1 MPRLTLMALNG
12 ISIGY
17 SGYNYLHTQSFVF
30 LIEILAPGSS
40 LRDSPEER
48 HTYTNS
54 HTLLL
59 SLGRPTAMT
68 IARKR
73 DPHWSPHSASITQD
87 KTLWTLTLR
96 SSFNPNCT
104 LLPLNIFL
112 QPAQKTTSNSTDSNN
127 RSISDKGRLKELMV
141 DTDSTA
147 EHQLSMHL
155 KRHIVHI

>member
-17 SGYNYLHTQSFVF
+17 SGYNYSHTEFWFF
-30 LIEILAPGSS
+30 LIAILAPGSS

-68 IARKR
+68 IARKQGIYIEV
-73 DPHWSPHSASITQD
+73 H
-87 KTLWTLTLR
+87 TL
-96 SSFNPNCT
+96 P
-104 LLPLNIFL
+104 
-112 QPAQKTTSNSTDSNN
+112 Q
-127 RSISDKGRLKELMV
+127 
-141 DTDSTA
+141 
-147 EHQLSMHL
+147 
-155 KRHIVHI
+155 